1 MILNN
6 QLKLFVAE
14 LYAQKKY
21 DEIAHIVA
29 KLNGFEIPIE
39 ITEKYLYLSELKQ
52 RKKQERKAFKKP
64 TLDEIK
70 EMIKA
75 NNLKNVD
82 AEDFFYFYESK
93 DWKIGVNPMKSVSM
107 TLFRWDKRNKKNN
120 NSPQKYDEQIDLDF

>member
-1 MILNN
+1 MIFNN

-14 LYAQKKY
+14 LYTQHKY

-29 KLNGFEIPIE
+29 KLNGFEIH
-39 ITEKYLYLSELKQ
+39 TEVADKYLYLSELKQ

-75 NNLKNVD
+75 NNLNVD

-120 NSPQKYDEQIDLDF
+120 SSPQKYDEQIDLDF